1 MNARRSRFGGLLL
14 LAGLGISM
22 ASGCITM
29 PLPGP
34 PPYKVILG
42 AGYDPVIHHRLL
54 LMPLAGVDADPVAE
68 AMITNALYNE
78 LRTVGPFEVI
88 KASPVPCPACE
99 PVPPPLPNEE
109 QIAQLISMHRP
120 DALVFVTVTS
130 YSPYPPLEIGL
141 SVRVVGAIDRQTLA
155 SIDTTRYAAQDVPF
169 SNGDCAVAHPADD
182 LLLTNAAIAHSS
194 PRQFVRY
201 VSMHVA
207 HALALDPLPLPP
219 TATGSGLSILPK
231 PRPSPGS
238 CEHSPKT
245 PAGPQ

>member
-1 MNARRSRFGGLLL
+1 MNVRRSRLGSLLL
-14 LAGLGISM
+14 IAGLGVSL
-22 ASGCITM
+22 ACGCITM

-42 AGYDPVIHHRLL
+42 AGYEPTIHHRLL
-54 LMPLAGVDADPVAE
+54 LMPIAGLDADPVAC
-68 AMITNALYNE
+68 AMVSNQIYNE

-88 KASPVPCPACE
+88 KAPPVPHPVCE
-99 PVPPPLPNEE
+99 PGPPPLPSEE
-109 QIAQLISMHRP
+109 QIAELVSIHHP

-141 SVRVVGAIDRQTLA
+141 SVRVVSAADRQTLA
-155 SIDTTRYAAQDVPF
+155 SLDTTRYAEQDIPF
-169 SNGDCAVAHPADD
+169 SNGDCVVAHPAED
-182 LLLTNAAIAHSS
+182 LLTTDAAIAHSS
-194 PRQFVRY
+194 PREFVRY

-231 PRPSPGS
+231 PRPSPES
-238 CEHSPKT
+238 C
-245 PAGPQ
+245 AR